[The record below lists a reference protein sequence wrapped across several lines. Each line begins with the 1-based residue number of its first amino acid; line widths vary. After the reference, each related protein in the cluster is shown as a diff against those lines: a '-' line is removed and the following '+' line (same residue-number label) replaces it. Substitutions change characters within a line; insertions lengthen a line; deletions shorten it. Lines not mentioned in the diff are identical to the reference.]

1 MEVITEIWQ
10 SEWRIYLA
18 PVTVL
23 AGLFLALRGGSL
35 ALGALRLAAAEAD
48 KNLRLM
54 TGFRSAIVG
63 TAVAAV
69 AAGWLWQ
76 VEGLVVAAALVGAG
90 ELCETS
96 VDIWALR
103 RQLRTTSARRPA
115 SSST

>member
-1 MEVITEIWQ
+1 MEAITQIWH
-10 SEWRIYLA
+10 SELRVYVGPA
-18 PVTVL
+18 VVL
-23 AGLFLALRGGSL
+23 AGLFVALRGIRL
-35 ALGALRLAAAEAD
+35 TWGALQLPSAEDA

-63 TAVAAV
+63 SAFAGI

-76 VEGLVVAAALVGAG
+76 VEGLVVAAALIGAG

-103 RQLRTTSARRPA
+103 RQLRTISARRRA
-115 SSST
+115 SSTT

>member
-1 MEVITEIWQ
+1 MEAITEVWQ
-10 SEWRIYLA
+10 SQFRIYLA
-18 PVTVL
+18 PAIVL
-23 AGLFLALRGGSL
+23 AGLLLALRGGSR
-35 ALGALRLAAAEAD
+35 ALGALRLSPVEAG
-48 KNLRLM
+48 KNLQLM

-76 VEGLVVAAALVGAG
+76 VEGLVIAAALIGAG